1 MIDDYYD
8 AESAMISHTDLKSWV
23 GGGGHAKTLRTKLS
37 DDRGKK
43 TLQPWKEGSSC
54 LTKPEGIK

>member
-8 AESAMISHTDLKSWV
+8 AESAMNFHTDHVFGW
-23 GGGGHAKTLRTKLS
+23 GAIGATEKTLRTKLS

-43 TLQPWKEGSSC
+43 TLQP
-54 LTKPEGIK
+54 